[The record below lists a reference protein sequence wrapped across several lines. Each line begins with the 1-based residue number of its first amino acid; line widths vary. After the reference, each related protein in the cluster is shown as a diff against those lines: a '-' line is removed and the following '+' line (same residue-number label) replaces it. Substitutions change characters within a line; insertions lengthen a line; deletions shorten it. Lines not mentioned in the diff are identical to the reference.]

1 MANLSG
7 FDASKV
13 EPNDFGTIPPGDYE
27 ACIINSE
34 MKATKDGQ
42 GSYLNLEIQVI
53 NGQFQN
59 RRLFDK
65 LNLVNKNEQA
75 VTIAK
80 GTLSA
85 ICRAVNV
92 LTPNDS
98 AELHNK
104 PMRITVGSR
113 KNDYKNGE
121 MENYIKSY
129 KPRSGGQ
136 VTQPLMTGNAEPQ
149 YATTEQRKP
158 WGN

>member
-53 NGQFQN
+53 NGQYQN

-65 LNLVNKNEQA
+65 LNLQNKNEQA

-129 KPRSGGQ
+129 KPRSGGSVAP
-136 VTQPLMTGNAEPQ
+136 VTRPAQ
-149 YATTEQRKP
+149 TESTVAMAKP

>member
-53 NGQFQN
+53 NGQYQN

-129 KPRSGGQ
+129 KPRSGGAVAS
-136 VTQPLMTGNAEPQ
+136 VTRPAQ
-149 YATTEQRKP
+149 TESTVAMAKP

>member
-129 KPRSGGQ
+129 KPRNGGSVAP
-136 VTQPLMTGNAEPQ
+136 VTRPAQ
-149 YATTEQRKP
+149 TESTVAMAKP